1 MDESLQ
7 QLEDEL
13 KSLRL
18 RGPSPQLVDRLTK
31 ELAAETDGLPAP
43 ARRYTTASNFGSW
56 HWFSWRTAGVAAAL
70 AVGAAATFL
79 AFRAQ
84 PAASSEPPARLA
96 VSEPVAIKSD
106 PAALRDQ
113 LRPVTATNVLY
124 DLADEGLVSVEGGTP
139 ARQVRARYLDTYT
152 WTNSRRNSSLK
163 LSVPRDEIRVIPASL
178 H

>member
-18 RGPSPQLVDRLTK
+18 RGPSPQLVDRLTS

-43 ARRYTTASNFGSW
+43 ARRYATASNFGSW
-56 HWFSWRTAGVAAAL
+56 HWLSWRTAGVAAAL
-70 AVGAAATFL
+70 AVGAAAIFWIFKSPPAPPGL
-79 AFRAQ
+79 APLAEVDSAPGR
-84 PAASSEPPARLA
+84 PAATAGGGQFR
-96 VSEPVAIKSD
+96 PVA
-106 PAALRDQ
+106 
-113 LRPVTATNVLY
+113 ATNVLY
-124 DLADEGLVSVEGGTP
+124 DLKDEGLVNVEGGTP

-152 WTNSRRNSSLK
+152 WTNPRRNSSLK
-163 LSVPRDEIRVIPASL
+163 WSVPRDEIRVIPASL

>member
-18 RGPSPQLVDRLTK
+18 RSPSPQLVDRLTQ

-43 ARRYTTASNFGSW
+43 ARRHPTTSNPGSW
-56 HWFSWRTAGVAAAL
+56 HWFSWRTAGVAAAA
-70 AVGAAATFL
+70 AVAAAVTFV
-79 AFRAQ
+79 AFKSQPVAAPGPERLVAADPIQAQ
-84 PAASSEPPARLA
+84 PASA
-96 VSEPVAIKSD
+96 VPRDQFSPVA
-106 PAALRDQ
+106 
-113 LRPVTATNVLY
+113 ATNVLY
-124 DLADEGLVSVEGGTP
+124 DLKDEGLVNVADGPP

-152 WTNSRRNSSLK
+152 FTNPRRNSSLK